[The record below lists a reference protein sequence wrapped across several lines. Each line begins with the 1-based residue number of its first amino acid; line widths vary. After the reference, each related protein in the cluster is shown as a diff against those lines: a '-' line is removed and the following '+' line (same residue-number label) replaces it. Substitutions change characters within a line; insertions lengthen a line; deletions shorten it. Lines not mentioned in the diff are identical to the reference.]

1 MGSHK
6 RPKRRHQYRHST
18 PVLHDLYS
26 MLFKRH
32 PGKDQTIFITLLDS
46 PEGNILRYQNNYLGV
61 LLHVLDSGKDTF
73 TIRTWLSAKGI
84 TITENALLLQV
95 IEADGIHQQE
105 EIIAR
110 ISSELQGFTSDKD
123 MHLVYDYAS
132 MKAADRDTA
141 GIRCRIPGL
150 KFKHAFY
157 EKDFSTMLSGEWR
170 GFDVYFS
177 TNNQEAKLTLTK
189 SEPYLSSGW
198 RADIRT
204 TYSAQRPYGSP
215 FYAEA
220 NDVDSIFCGLFE
232 NLGNPIYT
240 HIVNSNKYGRH
251 ELQANSMDQVMR
263 DIEKTYRI
271 LPSVILGEL
280 AKSLKSIE
288 TEDTKFLVLPG

>member
-1 MGSHK
+1 MDAYK
-6 RPKRRHQYRHST
+6 LPKRRHQYRHSS
-18 PVLHDLYS
+18 PVLKDVYS
-26 MLFKRH
+26 MLWERH
-32 PGKDQTIFITLLDS
+32 PGKDQAIFITLIDS
-46 PEGNILRYQNNYLGV
+46 SKGDILRYQNNYLGV
-61 LLHVLDSGKDTF
+61 LLHVLDSGKDTLA
-73 TIRTWLSAKGI
+73 IRTWLSPKGI
-84 TITENALLLQV
+84 SIFENALLLQV

-123 MHLVYDYAS
+123 MQLIYDYAFQ
-132 MKAADRDTA
+132 KAANRDTA

-150 KFKHAFY
+150 EFKHAFY
-157 EKDFSTMLSGEWR
+157 EKDFSTMLNGEWR
-170 GFDVYFS
+170 GFDVDFS
-177 TNNQEAKLTLTK
+177 TNDQEAKLVLTK
-189 SEPYLSSGW
+189 SESYLSSAW

-220 NDVDSIFCGLFE
+220 NDVDSIFCGLFK

-240 HIVNSNKYGRH
+240 HIVNSSTYGRH

-280 AKSLKSIE
+280 AKSLQSLK